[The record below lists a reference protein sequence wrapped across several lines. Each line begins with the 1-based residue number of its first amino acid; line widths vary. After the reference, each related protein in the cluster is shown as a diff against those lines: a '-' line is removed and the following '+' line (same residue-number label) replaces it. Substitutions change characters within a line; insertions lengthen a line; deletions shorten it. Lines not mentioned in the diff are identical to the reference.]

1 MIRRPPRS
9 TRTDTLF
16 PYTTLFRSLVVAQR
30 LQVRCAQDLAA
41 GLLDDALPGGGIPLR
56 GWTGARMQIGGTFG
70 DLAELQ
76 RRANTARL
84 MRRRPRQQ
92 RLQRRVAMRFA
103 DQPDRRRGRHPARAD
118 RIALRPEETPV
129 GTGCVSTCSY
139 RWLPYH

>member
-56 GWTGARMQIGGTFG
+56 GWTGARLQIGGTFG
-70 DLAELQ
+70 DLADLQ

-84 MRRRPRQQ
+84 MRRRPRPQ
-92 RLQRRVAMRFA
+92 RLQRRVALRFA
-103 DQPDRRRGRHPARAD
+103 AQPDRRRGRHSARPARL
-118 RIALRPEETPV
+118 ALCPAYAR
-129 GTGCVSTCSY
+129 
-139 RWLPYH
+139 

>member
-84 MRRRPRQQ
+84 MRRRPRRQ
-92 RLQRRVAMRFA
+92 RLQRPVPIRFP
-103 DQPDRRRGRHPARAD
+103 DQPERRRGRPPGRPDRLALSPADQLCTAD
-118 RIALRPEETPV
+118 NT
-129 GTGCVSTCSY
+129 T
-139 RWLPYH
+139 